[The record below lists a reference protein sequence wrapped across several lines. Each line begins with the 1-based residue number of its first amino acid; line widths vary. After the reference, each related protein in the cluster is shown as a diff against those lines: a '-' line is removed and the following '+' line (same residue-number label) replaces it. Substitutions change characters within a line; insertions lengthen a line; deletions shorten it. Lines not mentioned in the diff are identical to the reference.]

1 MPRLCNATIA
11 SAFLQQIAAVNV
23 KFWQKL
29 RWPAGRNLVVSAAQK
44 PANFKRRRFPPKKMA
59 GD

>member
-1 MPRLCNATIA
+1 MPQHCNAAIG
-11 SAFLQQIAAVNV
+11 SAGLQQIAAVNV

-59 GD
+59 GG